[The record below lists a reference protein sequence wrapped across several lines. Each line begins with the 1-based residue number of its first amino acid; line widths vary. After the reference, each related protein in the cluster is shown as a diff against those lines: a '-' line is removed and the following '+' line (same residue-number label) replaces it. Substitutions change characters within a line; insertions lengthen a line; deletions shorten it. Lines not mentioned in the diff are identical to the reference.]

1 MVLVRVCVCTAGYKV
16 SNQMLAA
23 AIFRYADSRGN
34 ISLDNFL
41 ILMAKLMKLFSE
53 YGTLMTVVLT
63 DLGSHLIC
71 ACTHA
76 CIHPHMHT
84 PTHAYTHTCIHP
96 HMHTPTHACTHPPT
110 HLPTQL
116 SIIVKHNVLACM
128 YFDCFVSHGN
138 VLSSPS
144 FSLFCQVMH
153 RHIFG
158 GAKSRLCKLTFNN
171 NIDIV

>member
-1 MVLVRVCVCTAGYKV
+1 MYAECVMVLVRVCVCTAGYKV

-53 YGTLMTVVLT
+53 YGTLTTVVLT
-63 DLGSHLIC
+63 DLGSHLIY
-71 ACTHA
+71 ACTH
-76 CIHPHMHT
+76 IH
-84 PTHAYTHTCIHP
+84 
-96 HMHTPTHACTHPPT
+96 THACTHTCMHPPT

-128 YFDCFVSHGN
+128 YFDCFVSQAN

-158 GAKSRLCKLTFNN
+158 GAKSRLCKLTFND